1 MPEVRRCRDQATAN
15 SPRDCKLA
23 TNRSV
28 NFQAAR
34 RLVKGPPVGTFCNP
48 HIKNRVDP
56 RSDET
61 EHEHYKSVQ
70 APENIGVFVI
80 HSAEDRSVI

>member
-1 MPEVRRCRDQATAN
+1 MPEVRRCRYGETAN
-15 SPRDCKLA
+15 LPFDCKLA
-23 TNRSV
+23 TDQSV
-28 NFQAAR
+28 KFQAAH

-56 RSDET
+56 QRDET

-70 APENIGVFVI
+70 PPENIGVFVI
-80 HSAEDRSVI
+80 HSAEDRSLI